1 MTTASGLFKTIWEF
15 VPKGDWNKV
24 PGRTRG
30 IYVLFA
36 KAPKKKHQVVYVG
49 RSTANVA
56 GRLADHARSKRKKD
70 EWDHFTVFKV
80 NNRVTAKEIAELE
93 QFVLF
98 VFRKDPRTMDLNR
111 QKSTSTLRKI
121 REKLP
126 EA

>member
-1 MTTASGLFKTIWEF
+1 MPTTNGLFKTIWEF
-15 VPKGDWNKV
+15 VPKEDWNKV

-30 IYVLFA
+30 IYVLFS

-49 RSTANVA
+49 RSTSSVA
-56 GRLADHARSKRKKD
+56 GRLADHARSKHKRD

-80 NNRVTAKEIAELE
+80 HNRVTAKEIAELE
-93 QFVLF
+93 QFILF

-111 QKSTSTLRKI
+111 QKSTSTLRQI
-121 REKLP
+121 REKLT